1 MLNDKLDRIFSN
13 AIIDTFRICMLNKK
27 VDSTRFTP
35 DFNQM
40 LKIVILNSLGF
51 FFIGFLVPIIARY
64 NMVASAIQISL
75 IVSIQVLG
83 RTISGTVTGF
93 LTDRV
98 KSRRKL
104 VLIGSIGR
112 GTSYFIIYS
121 AIILNS
127 VILLGVGTFTL
138 GFMAGVF
145 WVPFNTL
152 IAEKSNK
159 DNRSEAYGKR
169 NSSNAIGQMIGG
181 VIGFLLL
188 MILGFFTSNPFLL
201 YASIPMFG
209 IANFYAGYK
218 FNREVDESVKFHV
231 PSANLTNPL
240 NKENKKKQAKLAGP
254 IMLGSIFLM
263 LVLLLSNINGSISKP
278 FLNIY
283 VIETI
288 ESNIQLVTWAYLPAG
303 IVATLLAPKLGILV
317 DKLRPAIGITI
328 TSTLGALVT
337 WLLINSANIWAFTLL
352 LLIDLTI
359 MIASGLIFQNLL
371 SRISLK
377 NRGKILGLG
386 ELFQFLGSFIGPLL
400 GGIVWDFIGPSYPF
414 IISIFVELSLIPLY
428 LVVVYY
434 LIPHLEEKYIKENEK
449 KSSRKINN
457 T

>member
-1 MLNDKLDRIFSN
+1 
-13 AIIDTFRICMLNKK
+13 
-27 VDSTRFTP
+27 
-35 DFNQM
+35 
-40 LKIVILNSLGF
+40 
-51 FFIGFLVPIIARY
+51 
-64 NMVASAIQISL
+64 
-75 IVSIQVLG
+75 
-83 RTISGTVTGF
+83 
-93 LTDRV
+93 V

-112 GTSYFIIYS
+112 GTSYFIIYT

-169 NSSNAIGQMIGG
+169 NSFNAIGQMIGG

-188 MILGFFTSNPFLL
+188 MILGFFTNNPFLL

-209 IANFYAGYK
+209 IANFYAGIK
-218 FNREVDESVKFHV
+218 FNREVDESIKFNE
-231 PSANLTNPL
+231 PSANLTNSF
-240 NKENKKKQAKLAGP
+240 NKENKEKHSNLSGP
-254 IMLGSIFLM
+254 IIIGSIFLM
-263 LVLLLSNINGSISKP
+263 SVLFLSNINGSIAKP

-303 IVATLLAPKLGILV
+303 VIATLLAPKLGKLV
-317 DKLRPAIGITI
+317 DRFRPAIGITV

-337 WLLINSANIWAFTLL
+337 WLLINSANIWVFSLL
-352 LLIDLTI
+352 LLIDMTI
-359 MIASGLIFQNLL
+359 MISSGLIFQNLL

-377 NRGKILGLG
+377 NRGKILGSG
-386 ELFQFLGSFIGPLL
+386 EFFQFLGSVIGPIL
-400 GGIVWDFIGPSYPF
+400 GGVVWDFYGPNYPF

-434 LIPHLEEKYIKENEK
+434 LIPHLAETYALK
-449 KSSRKINN
+449 KK
-457 T
+457 

>member
-1 MLNDKLDRIFSN
+1 MLKKEIDSN
-13 AIIDTFRICMLNKK
+13 
-27 VDSTRFTP
+27 RFTP
-35 DFNQM
+35 DFNHM

-64 NMVASAIQISL
+64 NMSATAIQISL
-75 IVSIQVLG
+75 IVSFQVLG
-83 RTISGTVTGF
+83 RTISGTITGF
-93 LTDRV
+93 LTDRM
-98 KSRRKL
+98 KSRKKL

-121 AIILNS
+121 ALILNS
-127 VILLGVGTFTL
+127 IILLGIGTFAL

-181 VIGFLLL
+181 VIGFILL
-188 MILGFFTSNPFLL
+188 MILEFFTSNPFLL
-201 YASIPMFG
+201 YASIPIFG
-209 IANFYAGYK
+209 IANFYAGFK
-218 FNREVDESVKFHV
+218 FNREVDESIKFNE
-231 PSANLTNPL
+231 PSDNLTNPL
-240 NKENKKKQAKLAGP
+240 IKKNKEKHAKLAGP
-254 IMLGSIFLM
+254 LILGSFFLM
-263 LVLLLSNINGSISKP
+263 SVLFLSNINGSIAKP
-278 FLNIY
+278 FLNIF

-303 IVATLLAPKLGILV
+303 IVATLLAPKLGKLV
-317 DKLRPAIGITI
+317 DKFRPAIGITV

-337 WLLINSANIWAFTLL
+337 WFLINSPNIWVFSLL
-352 LLIDLTI
+352 LLIDMTI

-377 NRGKILGLG
+377 NRGKMLGSG
-386 ELFQFLGSFIGPLL
+386 EFFQFLGSVIGPIL
-400 GGIVWDFIGPSYPF
+400 GGVVWDFYGPTYPF

-428 LVVVYY
+428 LLVVYY
-434 LIPHLEEKYIKENEK
+434 LIPHLAETYALK
-449 KSSRKINN
+449 KK
-457 T
+457 

>member
-1 MLNDKLDRIFSN
+1 MLKSEQ
-13 AIIDTFRICMLNKK
+13 
-27 VDSTRFTP
+27 DSTRFTP
-35 DFNQM
+35 DFNHM

-51 FFIGFLVPIIARY
+51 FFIGFLVPIIARF
-64 NMVASAIQISL
+64 NMLATAIQISL

-83 RTISGTVTGF
+83 RTISGTITGF

-104 VLIGSIGR
+104 VLIGSFGR
-112 GTSYFIIYS
+112 GTSYFIIYT

-127 VILLGVGTFTL
+127 VILLGVGTFIL

-169 NSSNAIGQMIGG
+169 NSANAIGQMIGG

-209 IANFYAGYK
+209 FANFYAGIK
-218 FNREVDESVKFHV
+218 FNREVDESIKFHE
-231 PSANLTNPL
+231 PSANLTNL
-240 NKENKKKQAKLAGP
+240 FNNENKEKHANLAGP
-254 IMLGSIFLM
+254 IILGSIFLM
-263 LVLLLSNINGSISKP
+263 SVLFLSNINGSIAKP

-303 IVATLLAPKLGILV
+303 IVATLLAPKLGKLV
-317 DKLRPAIGITI
+317 DKFRPAIGITV
-328 TSTLGALVT
+328 TSTLGALIT
-337 WLLINSANIWAFTLL
+337 WFLINSANIWVFSLL
-352 LLIDLTI
+352 LLIDMTI

-377 NRGKILGLG
+377 NRGKILGSG
-386 ELFQFLGSFIGPLL
+386 EFFQFLGSVIGPIL
-400 GGIVWDFIGPSYPF
+400 GGVVWDFYGPNYPF

-428 LVVVYY
+428 LLVVYY
-434 LIPHLEEKYIKENEK
+434 LIPHLAETYAVK
-449 KSSRKINN
+449 KK
-457 T
+457 

>member
-1 MLNDKLDRIFSN
+1 MF
-13 AIIDTFRICMLNKK
+13 AT
-27 VDSTRFTP
+27 
-35 DFNQM
+35 
-40 LKIVILNSLGF
+40 
-51 FFIGFLVPIIARY
+51 
-64 NMVASAIQISL
+64 AIQISL
-75 IVSIQVLG
+75 IVSFQVLG
-83 RTISGTVTGF
+83 RTISGTISGF
-93 LTDRV
+93 LTDRM
-98 KSRRKL
+98 KSRKKL

-112 GTSYFIIYS
+112 GISYFIIYT

-127 VILLGVGTFTL
+127 IILLGIGTFSL

-159 DNRSEAYGKR
+159 DNRSEAYGKK

-201 YASIPMFG
+201 YASIPVFG
-209 IANFYAGYK
+209 IANFYAGFK
-218 FNREVDESVKFHV
+218 FNREVDESIKFNE
-231 PSANLTNPL
+231 PFENLTNPL
-240 NKENKKKQAKLAGP
+240 IKENKENHAKLSGP
-254 IMLGSIFLM
+254 IIIGSIFLM
-263 LVLLLSNINGSISKP
+263 SVLFLSNINGSIAKP

-303 IVATLLAPKLGILV
+303 IVATLLAPKLGKLV
-317 DKLRPAIGITI
+317 DKFPPAIGITV

-337 WLLINSANIWAFTLL
+337 WLLINSANIWIFSLL
-352 LLIDLTI
+352 LLIDMTI

-377 NRGKILGLG
+377 NRGKILGSG
-386 ELFQFLGSFIGPLL
+386 EFFQFLGSVIGPIL
-400 GGIVWDFIGPSYPF
+400 GGVVWDFYGPNYPF

-428 LVVVYY
+428 LLVVYY
-434 LIPHLEEKYIKENEK
+434 LIPHLAETYTLK
-449 KSSRKINN
+449 KK
-457 T
+457 

>member
-1 MLNDKLDRIFSN
+1 MLKREQ
-13 AIIDTFRICMLNKK
+13 
-27 VDSTRFTP
+27 DSTRFTP
-35 DFNQM
+35 DFNHM
-40 LKIVILNSLGF
+40 LKIVVLNSLGF
-51 FFIGFLVPIIARY
+51 FFIGFLVPIIARF
-64 NMVASAIQISL
+64 NMLATATQISL

-83 RTISGTVTGF
+83 RTISGTITGF

-112 GTSYFIIYS
+112 GTSYFIIYT

-169 NSSNAIGQMIGG
+169 NSANAIGQMIGG

-209 IANFYAGYK
+209 IANFYAGIK
-218 FNREVDESVKFHV
+218 FNREVDESIKFNE
-231 PSANLTNPL
+231 PSTKPTNLSNEK
-240 NKENKKKQAKLAGP
+240 NKEKHVKVAGP
-254 IMLGSIFLM
+254 IILGSIFLM
-263 LVLLLSNINGSISKP
+263 SVLFLSNINGSIAKP

-303 IVATLLAPKLGILV
+303 IIATLLAPKLGKLV
-317 DKLRPAIGITI
+317 DKFRPAIGITV

-337 WLLINSANIWAFTLL
+337 WLLINSANIWVFSLL
-352 LLIDLTI
+352 LLIDMTI

-377 NRGKILGLG
+377 NRGKMLGSG
-386 ELFQFLGSFIGPLL
+386 EFFQFLGSVIGPIL
-400 GGIVWDFIGPSYPF
+400 GGVVWDFYGPNYPF

-428 LVVVYY
+428 LVVVYC
-434 LIPHLEEKYIKENEK
+434 LIPHLAETYAVK
-449 KSSRKINN
+449 KK
-457 T
+457 

>member
-1 MLNDKLDRIFSN
+1 MLKSE
-13 AIIDTFRICMLNKK
+13 IDPN
-27 VDSTRFTP
+27 RFTT
-35 DFNQM
+35 DFNRM
-40 LKIVILNSLGF
+40 IKIVILNSLGF
-51 FFIGFLVPIIARY
+51 FFIGFLIPIIARF
-64 NMVASAIQISL
+64 NMSATAIQISL

-83 RTISGTVTGF
+83 RTVSGTITGF
-93 LTDRV
+93 LTDRL
-98 KSRRKL
+98 KSRKKP

-112 GTSYFIIYS
+112 GTSYFVIYT

-127 VILLGVGTFTL
+127 IILLGIGTFSL

-181 VIGFLLL
+181 IIGFLLL

-201 YASIPMFG
+201 YASIPIFG

-218 FNREVDESVKFHV
+218 FNREVDESIKFNE
-231 PSANLTNPL
+231 PPDNLIDPL
-240 NKENKKKQAKLAGP
+240 IKDNKKKHAKLAGP
-254 IMLGSIFLM
+254 IILGSIFLM
-263 LVLLLSNINGSISKP
+263 SVLFLSNINGSIAKP

-303 IVATLLAPKLGILV
+303 IVATLLAPKLGKLV
-317 DKLRPAIGITI
+317 DKFRPSIGITV

-337 WLLINSANIWAFTLL
+337 WLLINSANVWIFSLL
-352 LLIDLTI
+352 LLVDMTI

-377 NRGKILGLG
+377 NRGKILGSG
-386 ELFQFLGSFIGPLL
+386 EFFQFLGSVIGPIL
-400 GGIVWDFIGPSYPF
+400 GGVVWDFYGPSYPF

-428 LVVVYY
+428 LLVVFY
-434 LIPHLEEKYIKENEK
+434 LIPHLAETYASKNSNKRI
-449 KSSRKINN
+449 
-457 T
+457 

>member
-1 MLNDKLDRIFSN
+1 MPRREI
-13 AIIDTFRICMLNKK
+13 NK
-27 VDSTRFTP
+27 TRFTI

-40 LKIVILNSLGF
+40 LDIVILNSLGF

-64 NMVASAIQISL
+64 NMIASAIQISL
-75 IVSIQVLG
+75 IVSFQVLG
-83 RTISGTVTGF
+83 RAVSGTITGI
-93 LTDRV
+93 LTDRAT
-98 KSRRKL
+98 SRKKL

-112 GTSYFIIYS
+112 GISYFIIYT

-127 VILLGVGTFTL
+127 LLMLGIGTATL
-138 GFMAGVF
+138 GFMSGVF

-169 NSSNAIGQMIGG
+169 NSANAIGQMIGG

-188 MILGFFTSNPFLL
+188 MLLENFTVNPFLL
-201 YASIPMFG
+201 YGSIPIFG
-209 IANFYAGYK
+209 IANFYAGFK
-218 FNREVDESVKFHV
+218 FNREVDESIKFAN
-231 PSANLTNPL
+231 PSGHLSNPQTDG
-240 NKENKKKQAKLAGP
+240 NITEKPKLAGP
-254 IMLGSIFLM
+254 IILGSIFLM
-263 LVLLLSNINGSISKP
+263 LVLLLSNINGSIAKP
-278 FLNIY
+278 FLNLY

-288 ESNIQLVTWAYLPAG
+288 ESDIQLVTWAYLPAG
-303 IVATLLAPKLGILV
+303 IVATLLAPKLGEIV

-337 WLLINSANIWAFTLL
+337 WLLINSANIWIFSFL

-359 MIASGLIFQNLL
+359 MIGSGLIFQNLL

-377 NRGKILGLG
+377 NRGKIIGSG
-386 ELFQFLGSFIGPLL
+386 EFFQFLGSFIGPIL
-400 GGIVWDFIGPSYPF
+400 GGVVWDFLGPRYPF

-434 LIPHLEEKYIKENEK
+434 LIPHLAETFVDK
-449 KSSRKINN
+449 KK
-457 T
+457 

>member
-1 MLNDKLDRIFSN
+1 MPRREIDK
-13 AIIDTFRICMLNKK
+13 A
-27 VDSTRFTP
+27 RFTI

-40 LKIVILNSLGF
+40 LDIVILNSLGF

-64 NMVASAIQISL
+64 NMIASAIQISL
-75 IVSIQVLG
+75 IVSFQVLG
-83 RTISGTVTGF
+83 RAVSGTITGI
-93 LTDRV
+93 LTDRAT
-98 KSRRKL
+98 SRKKL

-112 GTSYFIIYS
+112 GFSYFIIYT

-127 VILLGVGTFTL
+127 LLMLGIGTSTL
-138 GFMAGVF
+138 GFMSGVF

-169 NSSNAIGQMIGG
+169 NSANAIGQMIGG

-188 MILGFFTSNPFLL
+188 MLLENFTVNPFLL
-201 YASIPMFG
+201 YGSIPIFG
-209 IANFYAGYK
+209 IANFYAGFK
-218 FNREVDESVKFHV
+218 FNREVDESIKFAN
-231 PSANLTNPL
+231 PSGHLSNPQTDG
-240 NKENKKKQAKLAGP
+240 NNTEEPKLAGP
-254 IMLGSIFLM
+254 IILGSIFLM
-263 LVLLLSNINGSISKP
+263 LVLLLSNINGSIAKP
-278 FLNIY
+278 FLNLY

-288 ESNIQLVTWAYLPAG
+288 ESDIQLVTWAYLPAG
-303 IVATLLAPKLGILV
+303 VVATLLAPKLGQIV

-337 WLLINSANIWAFTLL
+337 WLLINSANIWIFSIL

-359 MIASGLIFQNLL
+359 MIGSGLIFQNLL

-377 NRGKILGLG
+377 NRGKIIGSG
-386 ELFQFLGSFIGPLL
+386 EFFQFLGSFIGPIL
-400 GGIVWDFIGPSYPF
+400 GGVVWDFFGPRYPF

-434 LIPHLEEKYIKENEK
+434 LIPHLAETFVDK
-449 KSSRKINN
+449 KNKKK

>member
-1 MLNDKLDRIFSN
+1 MLKNE
-13 AIIDTFRICMLNKK
+13 IDP
-27 VDSTRFTP
+27 DRFTA
-35 DFNQM
+35 DFNRM

-51 FFIGFLVPIIARY
+51 FFIGFLVPIIARF
-64 NMVASAIQISL
+64 NMFATAIQISL
-75 IVSIQVLG
+75 IFSIQVLG
-83 RTISGTVTGF
+83 RTVSGTITGF
-93 LTDRV
+93 LTDRL
-98 KSRRKL
+98 KSRKKL

-112 GTSYFIIYS
+112 GTSYFVIYT

-127 VILLGVGTFTL
+127 IILLGIGTFSL

-169 NSSNAIGQMIGG
+169 NSFNAIGQMIGG

-201 YASIPMFG
+201 YASIPIFG
-209 IANFYAGYK
+209 IANFYAGFK
-218 FNREVDESVKFHV
+218 FNREVNESIKFNE
-231 PSANLTNPL
+231 PSDNFTSSLI
-240 NKENKKKQAKLAGP
+240 KENKKKHAKLAGP
-254 IMLGSIFLM
+254 IILGSIFLM
-263 LVLLLSNINGSISKP
+263 SVLFLSNINGSIAKP

-303 IVATLLAPKLGILV
+303 IVATLLAPKLGKLV
-317 DKLRPAIGITI
+317 DKFRPAIGITV

-337 WLLINSANIWAFTLL
+337 WLLINSANIWVFSLL
-352 LLIDLTI
+352 LLIDMTI

-377 NRGKILGLG
+377 NRGKILGSG
-386 ELFQFLGSFIGPLL
+386 EFFQFLGSVIGPIL
-400 GGIVWDFIGPSYPF
+400 GGVVWDFYGPNYPF

-428 LVVVYY
+428 IVVVYY
-434 LIPHLEEKYIKENEK
+434 LIPHLAETYALK
-449 KSSRKINN
+449 KK
-457 T
+457 

>member
-1 MLNDKLDRIFSN
+1 
-13 AIIDTFRICMLNKK
+13 MLNKEI
-27 VDSTRFTP
+27 DSNRFTP
-35 DFNQM
+35 DFNHM

-64 NMVASAIQISL
+64 NMSATAIQISL
-75 IVSIQVLG
+75 IVSFQVLG
-83 RTISGTVTGF
+83 RTISGTITGF
-93 LTDRV
+93 LTDRM
-98 KSRRKL
+98 KSRKKL

-112 GTSYFIIYS
+112 GTSYFIIYT

-127 VILLGVGTFTL
+127 IILLGIGTFAL

-181 VIGFLLL
+181 VIGFILL
-188 MILGFFTSNPFLL
+188 MILEFFTSNPFLL
-201 YASIPMFG
+201 YASIPIFG
-209 IANFYAGYK
+209 IANFYAGFK
-218 FNREVDESVKFHV
+218 FNREVDESIKFND
-231 PSANLTNPL
+231 PSDNLTNPL
-240 NKENKKKQAKLAGP
+240 IKKNKEKRAKLAGP
-254 IMLGSIFLM
+254 LILGSFFLM
-263 LVLLLSNINGSISKP
+263 SVLFLSNINGSIAKP

-303 IVATLLAPKLGILV
+303 IVATLLAPKLGKLV
-317 DKLRPAIGITI
+317 DKFRPAIGITV

-337 WLLINSANIWAFTLL
+337 WFLINSANIWVFSLL
-352 LLIDLTI
+352 LLIDMTI

-377 NRGKILGLG
+377 NRGKMLGSG
-386 ELFQFLGSFIGPLL
+386 EFFQFLGSVIGPIL
-400 GGIVWDFIGPSYPF
+400 GGVVWDFYGPNYPF

-428 LVVVYY
+428 LLVVYY
-434 LIPHLEEKYIKENEK
+434 LIPHLAETYTFKKEVK
-449 KSSRKINN
+449 KSL
-457 T
+457 

>member
-1 MLNDKLDRIFSN
+1 MLN
-13 AIIDTFRICMLNKK
+13 
-27 VDSTRFTP
+27 
-35 DFNQM
+35 
-40 LKIVILNSLGF
+40 IVILNSLGF
-51 FFIGFLVPIIARY
+51 FFIGFLIPIIARY
-64 NMVASAIQISL
+64 NMIASATQISL
-75 IVSIQVLG
+75 IVSFQVLG
-83 RTISGTVTGF
+83 RAISGTITGV
-93 LTDRV
+93 LTDRTT
-98 KSRRKL
+98 SRKNL

-112 GTSYFIIYS
+112 GTSYFIIYT

-127 VILLGVGTFTL
+127 LLLLGIGTSIL

-169 NSSNAIGQMIGG
+169 NSANAIGQMIGG

-188 MILGFFTSNPFLL
+188 MILEYFTVNPFLL
-201 YASIPMFG
+201 YASIPIFG
-209 IANFYAGYK
+209 IANFYAGFK
-218 FNREVDESVKFHV
+218 FNQEVDESIKF
-231 PSANLTNPL
+231 TNPSDHPS
-240 NKENKKKQAKLAGP
+240 NPQNDENNTEKPKYVSP
-254 IMLGSIFLM
+254 IIFGSIFLM
-263 LVLLLSNINGSISKP
+263 LVLLLSNINGSIAKP

-288 ESNIQLVTWAYLPAG
+288 ESDIKLVTWAYLPAG
-303 IVATLLAPKLGILV
+303 VVATLLAPKLGKIV

-337 WLLINSANIWAFTLL
+337 WLLINSANIWVFSFL

-359 MIASGLIFQNLL
+359 MIGSGLIFQNLL

-377 NRGKILGLG
+377 NRGKIIGSG
-386 ELFQFLGSFIGPLL
+386 EFFQFLGSFIGPIL
-400 GGIVWDFIGPSYPF
+400 GGIVWDFIDPTFPF

-434 LIPHLEEKYIKENEK
+434 LIPHLAETFAVK
-449 KSSRKINN
+449 KK
-457 T
+457 

>member
-1 MLNDKLDRIFSN
+1 MLKREQ
-13 AIIDTFRICMLNKK
+13 
-27 VDSTRFTP
+27 DSTRFTP
-35 DFNQM
+35 DFNHM

-51 FFIGFLVPIIARY
+51 FFIGFFVPIIARF
-64 NMVASAIQISL
+64 NMLATAIQISL

-83 RTISGTVTGF
+83 RTISGTITGF

-112 GTSYFIIYS
+112 GTSYFIIYT

-169 NSSNAIGQMIGG
+169 NSANAIGQMIGG

-209 IANFYAGYK
+209 IANFYAGIK
-218 FNREVDESVKFHV
+218 FNREVDESIKFYE
-231 PSANLTNPL
+231 PLDNLTNPHI
-240 NKENKKKQAKLAGP
+240 KENKEKHAKLAGP
-254 IMLGSIFLM
+254 IILGSIFLM
-263 LVLLLSNINGSISKP
+263 SVLFLSNINGSIAKP

-303 IVATLLAPKLGILV
+303 IIATLLAPKLGKLV
-317 DKLRPAIGITI
+317 DKFRPAIGITV

-337 WLLINSANIWAFTLL
+337 WLLINSANIWVFSLL
-352 LLIDLTI
+352 LLIDMTI

-377 NRGKILGLG
+377 NRGKVLGSG
-386 ELFQFLGSFIGPLL
+386 EFFQFLGSVIGPIL
-400 GGIVWDFIGPSYPF
+400 GGVVWDFYGPNYPF

-434 LIPHLEEKYIKENEK
+434 LIPHLAETYAVKKE
-449 KSSRKINN
+449 
-457 T
+457 

>member
-1 MLNDKLDRIFSN
+1 MLKRKL
-13 AIIDTFRICMLNKK
+13 
-27 VDSTRFTP
+27 DSTRFTP
-35 DFNQM
+35 DFNNM

-51 FFIGFLVPIIARY
+51 FFIGFLIPITARY
-64 NMVASAIQISL
+64 NMAATAIQISL
-75 IVSIQVLG
+75 LVSFQVLG
-83 RTISGTVTGF
+83 RIFSGTLTGF

-98 KSRRKL
+98 KSRKRL

-112 GTSYFIIYS
+112 GISYFIIYI

-127 VILLGVGTFTL
+127 LILLGMGTFTL

-169 NSSNAIGQMIGG
+169 DSSNAIGQMIGG
-181 VIGFLLL
+181 VIGFILL
-188 MILGFFTSNPFLL
+188 MILGYFTLNPFLL
-201 YASIPMFG
+201 YASIPLFG
-209 IANFYAGYK
+209 VANFIAGIK
-218 FNREVDESVKFHV
+218 FNLNVDESIKFRKSSDH
-231 PSANLTNPL
+231 LTTPL
-240 NKENKKKQAKLAGP
+240 IKDSKENPPNLAGF
-254 IMLGSIFLM
+254 ILLGSIFLM
-263 LVLLLSNINGSISKP
+263 SVLFLSSINGSIAKP

-288 ESNIQLVTWAYLPAG
+288 ESNVQLVTWAYLPAG
-303 IVATLLAPKLGILV
+303 IVATLLAPKLGMFM
-317 DKLRPAIGITI
+317 DKLRPAIGIAI
-328 TSTLGALVT
+328 TSILGALVT
-337 WLLINSANIWAFTLL
+337 WLLINSANIWIFTFL

-359 MIASGLIFQNLL
+359 GIAAGLIFQNLL

-377 NRGKILGLG
+377 NRGKILGSG
-386 ELFQFLGSFIGPLL
+386 EFFQFLGSFIGPLL

-434 LIPHLEEKYIKENEK
+434 LIPHIAETYIVEGKK
-449 KSSRKINN
+449 KSSGKINN

>member
-1 MLNDKLDRIFSN
+1 
-13 AIIDTFRICMLNKK
+13 MLNKEI
-27 VDSTRFTP
+27 DSNRFTP
-35 DFNQM
+35 DFNHM

-64 NMVASAIQISL
+64 NMFATAIQISL
-75 IVSIQVLG
+75 IVSFQVLG
-83 RTISGTVTGF
+83 RTISGTITGF
-93 LTDRV
+93 LTDRM
-98 KSRRKL
+98 KSRKKL

-112 GTSYFIIYS
+112 GTSYFIIYT

-127 VILLGVGTFTL
+127 IILLGIGTFAL

-181 VIGFLLL
+181 VIGFILL
-188 MILGFFTSNPFLL
+188 MILEFFTSNPFLL
-201 YASIPMFG
+201 YASIPIFG
-209 IANFYAGYK
+209 IANFYAGFK
-218 FNREVDESVKFHV
+218 FNREVDESIKFND
-231 PSANLTNPL
+231 PSDNLTNPL
-240 NKENKKKQAKLAGP
+240 IKKNKEKHAKLAGP
-254 IMLGSIFLM
+254 LILGSFFLM
-263 LVLLLSNINGSISKP
+263 SVLFLSNINGSIAKP
-278 FLNIY
+278 FLNIF

-303 IVATLLAPKLGILV
+303 IVATLLAPKLGKLV
-317 DKLRPAIGITI
+317 DKFRPAIGITV

-337 WLLINSANIWAFTLL
+337 WLLINSANIWVFSLL
-352 LLIDLTI
+352 LLIDMTI

-377 NRGKILGLG
+377 NRGKMLGSG
-386 ELFQFLGSFIGPLL
+386 EFFQFLGSVIGPIL
-400 GGIVWDFIGPSYPF
+400 GGVVWDFYGPTYPF

-428 LVVVYY
+428 LLVVYY
-434 LIPHLEEKYIKENEK
+434 LIPHLAETYALK
-449 KSSRKINN
+449 KK
-457 T
+457 

>member
-1 MLNDKLDRIFSN
+1 MLRREIDK
-13 AIIDTFRICMLNKK
+13 
-27 VDSTRFTP
+27 TRFTP

-40 LKIVILNSLGF
+40 LNIVILNSLGF

-64 NMVASAIQISL
+64 NMIASATQISL
-75 IVSIQVLG
+75 IVSFQVLG
-83 RTISGTVTGF
+83 RAISGTITGV
-93 LTDRV
+93 LTDRTT
-98 KSRRKL
+98 SRKNL

-112 GTSYFIIYS
+112 GTSYFIIYT

-127 VILLGVGTFTL
+127 LLLLGIGTSIL

-169 NSSNAIGQMIGG
+169 NSANAIGQMIGG

-188 MILGFFTSNPFLL
+188 MILEYFTVNPFLL
-201 YASIPMFG
+201 YASIPIFG
-209 IANFYAGYK
+209 IANFYAGFK
-218 FNREVDESVKFHV
+218 FNQEVDESIKF
-231 PSANLTNPL
+231 TNPSDHPS
-240 NKENKKKQAKLAGP
+240 NPQNDENNTEKPKYVSP
-254 IMLGSIFLM
+254 IIFGSIFLM
-263 LVLLLSNINGSISKP
+263 LVLLLSNINGSIAKP

-288 ESNIQLVTWAYLPAG
+288 ESDIKLVTWAYLPAG
-303 IVATLLAPKLGILV
+303 VVATLLAPKLGKIV

-337 WLLINSANIWAFTLL
+337 WLLINSANIWVFSFL

-359 MIASGLIFQNLL
+359 MIGSGLIFQNLL

-377 NRGKILGLG
+377 NRGKIIGSG
-386 ELFQFLGSFIGPLL
+386 EFFQFLGSFIGPIL
-400 GGIVWDFIGPSYPF
+400 GGIVWDFIDPTFPF

-434 LIPHLEEKYIKENEK
+434 LIPHLAETFAVK
-449 KSSRKINN
+449 KK
-457 T
+457 

>member
-1 MLNDKLDRIFSN
+1 
-13 AIIDTFRICMLNKK
+13 MLNKEI
-27 VDSTRFTP
+27 DSNRFTP
-35 DFNQM
+35 DFNHM

-64 NMVASAIQISL
+64 NMFATAIQISL

-83 RTISGTVTGF
+83 RTISGTITGF

-112 GTSYFIIYS
+112 GTSYFIIYT

-127 VILLGVGTFTL
+127 ITLLGIGTFSL

-169 NSSNAIGQMIGG
+169 NSANAIGQMIGG

-188 MILGFFTSNPFLL
+188 LILGFFTSNPFLL
-201 YASIPMFG
+201 YASIPVFG
-209 IANFYAGYK
+209 IANFYAGFK
-218 FNREVDESVKFHV
+218 FNREVDESIKFNE
-231 PSANLTNPL
+231 PSENITNPL
-240 NKENKKKQAKLAGP
+240 IEENKEKHAKLAGP
-254 IMLGSIFLM
+254 IILGSIFLM
-263 LVLLLSNINGSISKP
+263 SVLFLSNINGSIAKP
-278 FLNIY
+278 FLNIF

-303 IVATLLAPKLGILV
+303 IVATLLAPKLGKLV
-317 DKLRPAIGITI
+317 DKFRPAIGITV

-337 WLLINSANIWAFTLL
+337 WLLINSANIWVFSLL
-352 LLIDLTI
+352 LLIDMTI

-377 NRGKILGLG
+377 NRGKILGSG
-386 ELFQFLGSFIGPLL
+386 EFFQFLGSVIGPIL
-400 GGIVWDFIGPSYPF
+400 GGVVWDFYGPTYPF

-428 LVVVYY
+428 LLVVYY
-434 LIPHLEEKYIKENEK
+434 LIPHLAETYALK
-449 KSSRKINN
+449 KK
-457 T
+457 

>member
-1 MLNDKLDRIFSN
+1 LRREIDK
-13 AIIDTFRICMLNKK
+13 
-27 VDSTRFTP
+27 TRFTP

-40 LKIVILNSLGF
+40 LNIVILNSLGF

-64 NMVASAIQISL
+64 NMIAYATQISL
-75 IVSIQVLG
+75 IVSFQVLG
-83 RTISGTVTGF
+83 RAISGTITGV
-93 LTDRV
+93 LTDRTT
-98 KSRRKL
+98 SRKNL

-112 GTSYFIIYS
+112 GTSYFIIYT

-127 VILLGVGTFTL
+127 LLLLGIGTSIL

-169 NSSNAIGQMIGG
+169 NSANAIGQMIGG

-188 MILGFFTSNPFLL
+188 MILEYFTVNPFLL
-201 YASIPMFG
+201 YASIPIFG
-209 IANFYAGYK
+209 IANFYAGFK
-218 FNREVDESVKFHV
+218 FNQEVDESIKF
-231 PSANLTNPL
+231 TNPSDHPS
-240 NKENKKKQAKLAGP
+240 NPQNDENNTEKPKYVSP
-254 IMLGSIFLM
+254 IIFGSIFLM
-263 LVLLLSNINGSISKP
+263 LVLLLSNINGSIAKP

-288 ESNIQLVTWAYLPAG
+288 ESDIKLVTWAYLPAG
-303 IVATLLAPKLGILV
+303 VVATLLAPKLGKIV

-337 WLLINSANIWAFTLL
+337 WLLINSANIWVFSFL

-359 MIASGLIFQNLL
+359 MIGSGLIFQNLL

-377 NRGKILGLG
+377 NRGKIIGSG
-386 ELFQFLGSFIGPLL
+386 EFFQFLGSFIGPIL
-400 GGIVWDFIGPSYPF
+400 GGIVWDFIDPTFPF

-434 LIPHLEEKYIKENEK
+434 LIPHLAETFAVK
-449 KSSRKINN
+449 KK
-457 T
+457 

>member
-1 MLNDKLDRIFSN
+1 MLKKEIDSN
-13 AIIDTFRICMLNKK
+13 
-27 VDSTRFTP
+27 RFTP
-35 DFNQM
+35 DFNHM

-64 NMVASAIQISL
+64 NMSATAIQISL
-75 IVSIQVLG
+75 IVSFQVLG
-83 RTISGTVTGF
+83 RTISGTITGF
-93 LTDRV
+93 LTDRM
-98 KSRRKL
+98 KSRKKL

-127 VILLGVGTFTL
+127 IILLGIGTFAL

-181 VIGFLLL
+181 VIGFILL
-188 MILGFFTSNPFLL
+188 MILEFFTSNPFLL
-201 YASIPMFG
+201 YASIPIFG
-209 IANFYAGYK
+209 IANFYAGFK
-218 FNREVDESVKFHV
+218 FNREVDESIKFKD
-231 PSANLTNPL
+231 PSDNLINPL
-240 NKENKKKQAKLAGP
+240 IKKNKEKHAKLAGP
-254 IMLGSIFLM
+254 IILGSFFLM
-263 LVLLLSNINGSISKP
+263 SVLFLSNINGSIAKP
-278 FLNIY
+278 FLNIF

-303 IVATLLAPKLGILV
+303 IVATLLAPKLGKLV
-317 DKLRPAIGITI
+317 DKFRPAIGITV

-337 WLLINSANIWAFTLL
+337 WLLINSANIWVFSLL
-352 LLIDLTI
+352 LLIDMTI

-377 NRGKILGLG
+377 NRGKILGSG
-386 ELFQFLGSFIGPLL
+386 EFFQFLGSVIGPIL
-400 GGIVWDFIGPSYPF
+400 GGVVWDFYGPTYPF

-428 LVVVYY
+428 LLVVYY
-434 LIPHLEEKYIKENEK
+434 LIPHLAETYALK
-449 KSSRKINN
+449 KK
-457 T
+457 

>member
-1 MLNDKLDRIFSN
+1 
-13 AIIDTFRICMLNKK
+13 MLNKE
-27 VDSTRFTP
+27 VDLNRFTP
-35 DFNQM
+35 DFNRM

-51 FFIGFLVPIIARY
+51 FFIGFLVPIIARF
-64 NMVASAIQISL
+64 NMFATALQISL

-83 RTISGTVTGF
+83 RTISGTITGF

-98 KSRRKL
+98 KTRKKL

-112 GTSYFIIYS
+112 GTSYFIIYT

-127 VILLGVGTFTL
+127 IILLGIGTFSL

-159 DNRSEAYGKR
+159 DNRSEAYGKK

-201 YASIPMFG
+201 YASIPVFG
-209 IANFYAGYK
+209 IANFYAGFK
-218 FNREVDESVKFHV
+218 FNRDVDESIKFNE
-231 PSANLTNPL
+231 PSENSNNPL
-240 NKENKKKQAKLAGP
+240 IKENTAKHVKLAGP
-254 IMLGSIFLM
+254 IILGSIFLM
-263 LVLLLSNINGSISKP
+263 SVLFLSNINGSIAKP

-288 ESNIQLVTWAYLPAG
+288 ESNVQLVTWAYLPAG
-303 IVATLLAPKLGILV
+303 IVATLLAPKLGKLV
-317 DKLRPAIGITI
+317 DRFRPAIGITV

-337 WLLINSANIWAFTLL
+337 WLLINSANIWVFSLL
-352 LLIDLTI
+352 LLIDMTI

-377 NRGKILGLG
+377 NRGKILGSG
-386 ELFQFLGSFIGPLL
+386 EFFQFLGSVFGPIL
-400 GGIVWDFIGPSYPF
+400 GGVVWDLYGPNYPF

-428 LVVVYY
+428 LLVVYY
-434 LIPHLEEKYIKENEK
+434 LIPHLAETYALK
-449 KSSRKINN
+449 KK
-457 T
+457 

>member
-1 MLNDKLDRIFSN
+1 
-13 AIIDTFRICMLNKK
+13 MLNKEI
-27 VDSTRFTP
+27 DSNRFTP
-35 DFNQM
+35 DFNHM

-64 NMVASAIQISL
+64 NMFATAIQISL

-83 RTISGTVTGF
+83 RTISGTITGF

-112 GTSYFIIYS
+112 GTSYFIIYT

-127 VILLGVGTFTL
+127 ITLLGIGTFSL

-169 NSSNAIGQMIGG
+169 NSANAIGQMIGG

-188 MILGFFTSNPFLL
+188 LILGFFTSNPFLL
-201 YASIPMFG
+201 YASIPVFG
-209 IANFYAGYK
+209 IANFYAGFK
-218 FNREVDESVKFHV
+218 FNREVDESIKFND
-231 PSANLTNPL
+231 PSENITNPL
-240 NKENKKKQAKLAGP
+240 IEENKEKHAKLAGP
-254 IMLGSIFLM
+254 IILGSIFLM
-263 LVLLLSNINGSISKP
+263 SVLFLSNINGSIAKP
-278 FLNIY
+278 FLNIF

-288 ESNIQLVTWAYLPAG
+288 ESNIQLVVTWAYLPAG
-303 IVATLLAPKLGILV
+303 IVATLLAPKLGKLV
-317 DKLRPAIGITI
+317 DKFRPAIGITV

-337 WLLINSANIWAFTLL
+337 WLLINSANIWVFSLL
-352 LLIDLTI
+352 LLIDMTI

-377 NRGKILGLG
+377 NRGKILGSG
-386 ELFQFLGSFIGPLL
+386 EFFQFLGSVIGPIL
-400 GGIVWDFIGPSYPF
+400 GGVVWDFYGPTYPF

-428 LVVVYY
+428 LLVVYY
-434 LIPHLEEKYIKENEK
+434 LIPHLAETYALK
-449 KSSRKINN
+449 KK
-457 T
+457 

>member
-1 MLNDKLDRIFSN
+1 MLKREQ
-13 AIIDTFRICMLNKK
+13 
-27 VDSTRFTP
+27 DSTRFSP
-35 DFNQM
+35 DFRDM

-64 NMVASAIQISL
+64 NMIATAIQISL
-75 IVSIQVLG
+75 IVSFQVLG
-83 RTISGTVTGF
+83 RTVSGTLTGF

-98 KSRRKL
+98 KSRKKL
-104 VLIGSIGR
+104 VLIGSVGR
-112 GTSYFIIYS
+112 GISYFIIYT

-127 VILLGVGTFTL
+127 LILLGIGTFTL

-169 NSSNAIGQMIGG
+169 NSANAIGQMIGG
-181 VIGFLLL
+181 VIGFILL
-188 MILGFFTSNPFLL
+188 MVLGIFTDNPFLL

-209 IANFYAGYK
+209 VANFIAGFK
-218 FNREVDESVKFHV
+218 FNREVDESIKFKK
-231 PSANLTNPL
+231 PSDHLFNSPI
-240 NKENKKKQAKLAGP
+240 KENTKDQSKLAGY
-254 IMLGSIFLM
+254 IIFGSIFLM
-263 LVLLLSNINGSISKP
+263 LVLFLSNINGSIAKP

-288 ESNIQLVTWAYLPAG
+288 ESNVQLVTWAYLPAG
-303 IVATLLAPKLGILV
+303 IVATLLAPKLGIIV

-337 WLLINSANIWAFTLL
+337 WLLINSANIWVFTVLL
-352 LLIDLTI
+352 LVDLTI

-377 NRGKILGLG
+377 NRGKILGTG
-386 ELFQFLGSFIGPLL
+386 EFFQFLGSFIGPLL
-400 GGIVWDFIGPSYPF
+400 GGIVWDFTGPRYPF

-428 LVVVYY
+428 LIVVYY
-434 LIPHLEEKYIKENEK
+434 LIPHLAESYSIENEK
-449 KSSRKINN
+449 KISKEINN